1 MGAPGLLSVVDN
13 NAPVFSLNSDAA
25 KSLDIVYDI
34 QGLLHRGKSIC
45 EVEQIATLQ
54 QAGEQVPMRL
64 WSPLVEY
71 VFSKTSHIASCV
83 RSATFVIDG
92 AQLPSKNDEIV
103 QRKRAKAKLF
113 VEAVKL
119 NVTDMVGARKKFSSS
134 IEVSID
140 SVRNAIIQRLSSA
153 NLTIIQ
159 APNEGDAQLAWLLKS
174 NCVDVVFCN
183 DSDLL
188 LYGCE
193 RVIVVKS
200 TNDPYTGSEYEI
212 SDAFNKTGHLL
223 YNYTHDMLIALA
235 LVCGCDFSNGI
246 SGISWKKGAS
256 LIRDH
261 WNEVTPLDLDA
272 LINAAKAMGKVVPSN
287 FIEQF
292 TRGFLTFKH
301 QRVFNS
307 STNTIQY
314 LSPPTDDISPSS
326 LAETLGEPIADT
338 SISQDIANGILHP
351 LKLKPYA
358 EVLPDEGDDDEE
370 ASPERVVESSESRA
384 RIINKEMKEFE
395 QEFNA
400 LSDIERKAL
409 SDEYYQKL
417 LLKDQ
422 EMHQKEAI
430 DPSDPDVN
438 LWKKREAAFNK
449 YEQEYQH
456 NIKQHGTGNID
467 KERVIQWAMLVIKKV
482 EDKHGK
488 GVSGYGLKAMPGKD
502 GTPLRNEDLMY
513 IVDNNRNPTAC
524 KIAHIVQA
532 GDSSV
537 AIGRHYKRSECRR
550 YDEESMED
558 VTGSNQQLIHRFIQ
572 YPESIL
578 GDCGGYY
585 GELVLTKVLFVVL
598 GNVLNRTYFGTAIDL
613 SGLKDHC
620 FGLSFI
626 INFSELLDNNA
637 MGICTAQS
645 SDVMHHF
652 QHSFTTNFMLV
663 TVAGR
668 DPVNLDNKVKQLASA
683 IRSDDPLPPDM
694 LKLRSELETVYT
706 KKVLDAKVKRIQD
719 GWGTMTEKKAKQGA
733 QKVHQRNV
741 NELGMIEANSEE
753 TVIQQCPNCKKE
765 KNTTHIFIEE
775 GGERKI
781 VLDKCFSRSNGLT
794 KRCDHI
800 MKVKPSNKK
809 TPSTI
814 SRKAVIKR
822 LKAAAKAA
830 AVVSSSDD
838 PSSSGVDT
846 DTDVS
851 ITSVP
856 SDNLPSWSTDTI
868 TSLENSG
875 AQVVAIMSGRAG
887 FDRDNQMFYI
897 EGQRSDNQDTPSD
910 SFRLS
915 TACHPFDDMTS
926 PPPDGRYKGSFTRG
940 GNHTQVPDS
949 AKLYIESS
957 GDGRLAITGEG
968 ESEMGRYK
976 VLGVMTR
983 RGELAMIH
991 YSENFI
997 GMSKEQRNLAL
1008 ELYSNPHQLSVYEQ
1022 TVLVEIVN
1030 DVLIPSDEIND
1041 SLNAIGDNESS
1052 GDEVSSED
1060 KIAHIEPA
1068 NIIHTLRRSDTS
1080 SLLVDSPATNS
1091 LGDYEPSDEDD
1102 GYDTEDDGYDTDDLC
1117 QSSTGSDDSD
1127 DLSISDES
1135 SSSVVDDDNQESR
1148 VFIFAPLFSISSESV
1163 IDPEAGMRVAMR
1175 FNNGLHYSGTI
1186 INVHPT
1192 HPTEPD
1198 VGLTVSI
1205 WLDDNTMETYV
1216 KYPSD
1221 DIRFLRN
1228 SSLSIAFDRKL
1239 FPLDIEE

>member
-1 MGAPGLLSVVDN
+1 MGAPGLLGVVDN

-34 QGLLHRGKSIC
+34 QGLLHRGKSKC

-103 QRKRAKAKLF
+103 QRKQAKAKLF

-119 NVTDMVGARKKFSSS
+119 NVTDMAGARKKFSSS

-159 APNEGDAQLAWLLKS
+159 APNEGDAQLAWLMRS
-174 NCVDVVFCN
+174 HCVDVVFCN

-246 SGISWKKGAS
+246 SGISWTKGAS

-261 WNEVTPLDLDA
+261 WNEDTPLDLDA
-272 LINAAKAMGKVVPSN
+272 LIKAAKAMGKVVPLN
-287 FIEQF
+287 FFEQF

-358 EVLPDEGDDDEE
+358 EVLPDEKDDEEE

-417 LLKDQ
+417 LLKEQ

-449 YEQEYQH
+449 YEHEYQH
-456 NIKQHGTGNID
+456 NIKQHGTGNVD
-467 KERVIQWAMLVIKKV
+467 EERVIQWTMFVIKKV

-502 GTPLRNEDLMY
+502 GTPLRNEDSMY
-513 IVDNNRNPTAC
+513 IVDNNRTPTAC
-524 KIAHIVQA
+524 KITHIVQA

-550 YDEESMED
+550 YDEESMEA
-558 VTGSNQQLIHRFIQ
+558 VTGSNQPIHRYIQ
-572 YPESIL
+572 FPESIR

-585 GELVLTKVLFVVL
+585 GELVLTKVLFVVMA
-598 GNVLNRTYFGTAIDL
+598 NVLNRTYFGTAIDL

-645 SDVMHHF
+645 SDILHHF
-652 QHSFTTNFMLV
+652 RQSFTNSFMSV
-663 TVAGR
+663 TVVGR
-668 DPVNLDNKVKQLASA
+668 DPVNLGNKVKQLASA
-683 IRSDDPLPPDM
+683 IRSGDPLSPDMLKLQSELETVYTKQGLDVKVKSIVDEYSVRALASAIHSRKPLPPDM
-694 LKLRSELETVYT
+694 LKLQSELVDVYGKKTLDLKLKKRLDEWKLKRYTSAIKSGDPLPPDMIKLRSEMETVYT
-706 KKVLDAKVKRIQD
+706 KKALDAKVKRIQD
-719 GWGTMTEKKAKQGA
+719 GRDRYTDLERYASAIKSGDPLSPEMKKLQAELETVYGGKKALVDKIKRLQDGRDASKKTNTKQ
-733 QKVHQRNV
+733 VHQRNV
-741 NELGMIEANSEE
+741 NELGMIPAKPEE
-753 TVIQQCPNCKKE
+753 TVIQKCRRCGTEKK
-765 KNTTHIFIEE
+765 TTHVFIDE
-775 GGERKI
+775 GETKI
-781 VLDKCFSRSNGLT
+781 VLDTCKSRKLT
-794 KRCDHI
+794 PQCQHVMQVQSGI
-800 MKVKPSNKK
+800 KPQ
-809 TPSTI
+809 PPTI
-814 SRKAVIKR
+814 SRRRIVER
-822 LKAAAKAA
+822 SRAA
-830 AVVSSSDD
+830 AVVSSSDE
-838 PSSSGVDT
+838 PSSSG
-846 DTDVS
+846 
-851 ITSVP
+851 
-856 SDNLPSWSTDTI
+856 
-868 TSLENSG
+868 
-875 AQVVAIMSGRAG
+875 
-887 FDRDNQMFYI
+887 
-897 EGQRSDNQDTPSD
+897 
-910 SFRLS
+910 
-915 TACHPFDDMTS
+915 
-926 PPPDGRYKGSFTRG
+926 
-940 GNHTQVPDS
+940 
-949 AKLYIESS
+949 
-957 GDGRLAITGEG
+957 GD
-968 ESEMGRYK
+968 
-976 VLGVMTR
+976 
-983 RGELAMIH
+983 
-991 YSENFI
+991 
-997 GMSKEQRNLAL
+997 
-1008 ELYSNPHQLSVYEQ
+1008 
-1022 TVLVEIVN
+1022 
-1030 DVLIPSDEIND
+1030 
-1041 SLNAIGDNESS
+1041 
-1052 GDEVSSED
+1052 
-1060 KIAHIEPA
+1060 
-1068 NIIHTLRRSDTS
+1068 
-1080 SLLVDSPATNS
+1080 TNS
-1091 LGDYEPSDEDD
+1091 LPVTR
-1102 GYDTEDDGYDTDDLC
+1102 TEFEGLYTMVQKA
-1117 QSSTGSDDSD
+1117 QS
-1127 DLSISDES
+1127 DLSLIEK
-1135 SSSVVDDDNQESR
+1135 EILPKKR
-1148 VFIFAPLFSISSESV
+1148 KL
-1163 IDPEAGMRVAMR
+1163 RLR
-1175 FNNGLHYSGTI
+1175 L
-1186 INVHPT
+1186 T
-1192 HPTEPD
+1192 HNAKRDSATSPAEQC
-1198 VGLTVSI
+1198 
-1205 WLDDNTMETYV
+1205 
-1216 KYPSD
+1216 PSA
-1221 DIRFLRN
+1221 
-1228 SSLSIAFDRKL
+1228 SSLGTKRKFGTEL
-1239 FPLDIEE
+1239 QQETPAVAAATMKPLSRPSKQQKWFV